1 MAGILDSKK
10 RIMDTIVL
18 PTGRT
23 QAFGGHM
30 QFRYVTLT
38 DRHAIYESTGSD
50 SLGNKIAEDASKNV
64 YFEATARPHDMLC
77 PETDLNS
84 KIVFD
89 TETIFQNSDV
99 VAMAAGDMLTIQ
111 GAFPTDAALADQSKV
126 STGQD
131 YLDYFLAS
139 NITQALTS
147 SYVHQHFLASVD
159 PLHPFKD
166 FNVNKNVLN
175 IPCMHRSQ
183 NKKAETTKLFPP
195 LYLDK
200 KFFRHTNFQFLP
212 PVNKL
217 PPYAKMQRVLPWII
231 SNLDLKQFSY
241 SDYKDYFGVIESEI
255 NPAELEALKSFEVL
269 KDNKIKFAGDS
280 NLKGAQLSAYESYYA
295 ISEAAWGQTQA
306 LEGAELAFVNAF
318 ANAGL
323 SDVEQETVIRASLP
337 IIMSGKQLSEVDF
350 AIARASY
357 MGSYDVA
364 GPVPEP
370 HQFTIGK
377 FFDYHVNSHL
387 EAGAWAP
394 TLPASSFRFTES
406 SRYNNTIIQ
415 MFEFN
420 STTSDASPMSKLV
433 AVPGG
438 TLSTHKNDETADLYY
453 LGKLFWDP
461 DDQQPRF
468 VSIFHLL
475 LASSDVAADHG
486 YGSYPGLLT

>member
-50 SLGNKIAEDASKNV
+50 SLGNRVAEDASKNV

-84 KIVFD
+84 KIIFD

-99 VAMAAGDMLTIQ
+99 VGMSMGDMLTIQ
-111 GAFPTDAALADQSKV
+111 GAFPTEAALTDQSKV

-147 SYVHQHFLASVD
+147 SYVHQHFLSSVD

-166 FNVNKNVLN
+166 FKVNKNVLN
-175 IPCMHRSQ
+175 MPCSHRGLP
-183 NKKAETTKLFPP
+183 NHNATTTKKLNP
-195 LYLDK
+195 LYLDE

-217 PPYAKMQRVLPWII
+217 PPYAKMQRVLPWVV
-231 SNLDLKQFSY
+231 SNLDLKQFSFL
-241 SDYKDYFGVIESEI
+241 DYRNYFGILES
-255 NPAELEALKSFEVL
+255 NLDPAALETWKAFEVL
-269 KDNKIKFAGDS
+269 KDDKIKAMGAGTMS
-280 NLKGAQLSAYESYYA
+280 LKGATLSAYESYYA
-295 ISEAAWGQTQA
+295 INESAEGYLQDIDAEWAAIAAASELGISSNEVLQFLTRAA
-306 LEGAELAFVNAF
+306 
-318 ANAGL
+318 
-323 SDVEQETVIRASLP
+323 LP
-337 IIMSGKQLSEVDF
+337 ILMSGKQLNEVDF
-350 AIARASY
+350 AIARACY
-357 MGSYDVA
+357 MGSYDVD
-364 GPVPEP
+364 GPLPRNY
-370 HQFTIGK
+370 QFTIGK
-377 FFDYHVNSHL
+377 FFDYHIGNH
-387 EAGAWAP
+387 EGDQG
-394 TLPASSFRFTES
+394 TLPASSFRFTET
-406 SRYNNTIIQ
+406 SRYNNIILQ

-433 AVPGG
+433 IVPGG
-438 TLSTHKNDETADLYY
+438 TLSTAKGDDTADLYY

-475 LASSDVAADHG
+475 LASSDIAALHG
-486 YGSYPGLLT
+486 LGNVPGLMT